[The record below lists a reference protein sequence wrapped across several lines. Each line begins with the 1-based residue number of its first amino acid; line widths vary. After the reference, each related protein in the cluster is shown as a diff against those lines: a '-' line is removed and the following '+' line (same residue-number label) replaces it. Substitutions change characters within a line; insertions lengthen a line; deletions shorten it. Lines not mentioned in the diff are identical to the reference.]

1 MGRLGWAD
9 VTTVILLRHGRS
21 TANVSGVLAGRSEG
35 VGLDDHGRTQAEGL
49 VDRLAVLPIAAVVRS
64 PLQRCA
70 ETVAPLVEA
79 RGLEAVVEEDLSEVD
94 YGDWTGKTLGELGK
108 EDLWKVVQAHP
119 SAAVFPGGEGL
130 AGMQHRSVAAVRR
143 HAARIAE
150 EHGPKAL
157 WVVCS
162 HGDVIKSVV
171 ADALGLH
178 LDSFQRISVDPCS
191 ISVISYTPTRPF
203 VVRVND
209 TGGDLSSLV
218 PKPDE
223 EKPEGEGEDAT
234 DAAGDASEAVVG
246 GSTGVN

>member
-1 MGRLGWAD
+1 
-9 VTTVILLRHGRS
+9 
-21 TANVSGVLAGRSEG
+21 
-35 VGLDDHGRTQAEGL
+35 
-49 VDRLAVLPIAAVVRS
+49 
-64 PLQRCA
+64 
-70 ETVAPLVEA
+70 
-79 RGLEAVVEEDLSEVD
+79 
-94 YGDWTGKTLGELGK
+94 
-108 EDLWKVVQAHP
+108 
-119 SAAVFPGGEGL
+119 
-130 AGMQHRSVAAVRR
+130 MQHRSVAAVRR